1 LTAISV
7 DFWTAQLDTENSQY
21 EQYWRVLDNNEKMRA
36 EKFSNALAHQRYVA
50 AHGQLRLIL
59 AHYIAQPAA
68 HIQIQKTSLGKPYLI
83 QYPETVFNLSH
94 TDNYLAVAV
103 ANACQLGVDIELCKQ
118 RSSMTALVKK
128 CFSSE
133 EADYWRQ
140 LPEQQQ
146 VRAFYQFWTRKEAF
160 VKATGLGIALGLK
173 ECAINPAH
181 PQQFLAVPARCGLAS
196 DWHSRD
202 IELGQNLCAALV
214 ADKAIAAVNIRQLA
228 DH

>member
-1 LTAISV
+1 LTAISI
-7 DFWTAQLDTENSQY
+7 DFWTAQLDTENA
-21 EQYWRVLDNNEKMRA
+21 EYWRVLDNNEKMRA
-36 EKFSNALAHQRYVA
+36 EKFSNTLARQRYVA
-50 AHGQLRLIL
+50 AHGQLRIIL
-59 AHYIAQPAA
+59 AQYIAQPAA
-68 HIQIQKTSLGKPYLI
+68 HIQIQKTSLGKPYLA

-103 ANACQLGVDIELCKQ
+103 ANDCQLGVDIELCKQ
-118 RSSMTALVKK
+118 RSTMTALVKK

-160 VKATGLGIALGLK
+160 VKATGLGIALGLR
-173 ECAINPAH
+173 ECATNPAY
-181 PQQFLAVPARCGLAS
+181 PQQFLSVPARCGLAS

-202 IELGQNLCAALV
+202 LELGENLCAVLV
-214 ADKAIAAVNIRQLA
+214 ADKAIAAVNIRQIS
-228 DH
+228 